1 MRRNLGI
8 KCSGKSGL
16 VLDCQLV
23 QGNPCDTEFFIDLI
37 ERQKEIFGRA
47 PRQTTADGCFASE
60 DNLYDAKELGVKDVC
75 FSKTC
80 GLPVEEMCKSDW
92 VFQKLRNFRAGIEGV
107 ISVLKR
113 AFGLGRAMRKGVKG
127 FGAYVHSAVAAYN
140 LATLARIRL
149 RT

>member
-1 MRRNLGI
+1 MFLTAGA
-8 KCSGKSGL
+8 SGL

-37 ERQKEIFGRA
+37 ERQKEIFGCV
-47 PRQTTADGCFASE
+47 PRQTAADGCFASE
-60 DNLYDAKELGVKDVC
+60 DNLYDAKDLGVKDVC

-80 GLPVEEMCKSDW
+80 GLLVEKMCKSGW

-113 AFGLGRAMRKGVKG
+113 AFGLGRAMWKGVKG
-127 FGAYVHSAVAAYN
+127 FAAYVHSAVAAYN
-140 LATLARIRL
+140 LAMLARIQL